1 MERGIE
7 SLLLVFKRSL
17 KKNLKHSLKGGELLV
32 IPVTY
37 SINTIGRLV

>member
-17 KKNLKHSLKGGELLV
+17 KNIKHSLKGGELLV